1 MGKDMFKLGLNL
13 LIISAVAALL
23 LALTNSVTASTIAQR
38 NEQAN
43 AEARKLV
50 LESAQDF
57 EEVKDAK
64 TDNSKGV
71 KVSEIYEAKDASGNT
86 VGYTLKVLPSGYGG
100 TIELMVGIDSA
111 NGQVSGI
118 NVVSNSET
126 AGLGAKSTDPEFSDQ
141 YKGKPLEELSVLKNG
156 TPGDTEIKAISGAT
170 ITSTAVT
177 NGVDAAIEVYNNSL
191 K

>member
-23 LALTNSVTASTIAQR
+23 LALTNSVTSSTIAQR

-57 EEVKDAK
+57 EEVKDVK

-71 KVSEIYEAKDASGNT
+71 EVSEIYEAKDASGNT

-111 NGQVSGI
+111 KGQVSGI

>member
-13 LIISAVAALL
+13 LIISAVAALS
-23 LALTNSVTASTIAQR
+23 LALTNSVTSSTIAQR

-57 EEVKDAK
+57 EEVKDVK

-71 KVSEIYEAKDASGNT
+71 EVSEIYEAKDASGNT

-111 NGQVSGI
+111 KGQVSGI

>member
-1 MGKDMFKLGLNL
+1 MGKDMLKLGLNL

-57 EEVKDAK
+57 EQVKDVK

-71 KVSEIYEAKDASGNT
+71 EVSEIYEAKDASGNT

-111 NGQVSGI
+111 KGQVSGI

-126 AGLGAKSTDPEFSDQ
+126 AGLGAKATNPEFSDQ

>member
-57 EEVKDAK
+57 EQVKDAK

-71 KVSEIYEAKDASGNT
+71 EVSEIYEAKDASGNT

-126 AGLGAKSTDPEFSDQ
+126 AGLGAKATDPEFSDQ

>member
-13 LIISAVAALL
+13 LIISAVAAFL

-57 EEVKDAK
+57 EEVKDVK

-71 KVSEIYEAKDASGNT
+71 EVSEIYEAKDASGNT

-111 NGQVSGI
+111 KGQVSGI

>member
-13 LIISAVAALL
+13 LIISAIAALL
-23 LALTNSVTASTIAQR
+23 LAFTNNVTADTIAKR

-57 EEVKDAK
+57 EEVKDVK

-71 KVSEIYEAKDASGNT
+71 EVSEIYEAKDASGNT

>member
-57 EEVKDAK
+57 EEVKDVK

-111 NGQVSGI
+111 KGQVSGI

-126 AGLGAKSTDPEFSDQ
+126 AGLGAKSTDSEFSDQ

>member
-57 EEVKDAK
+57 EEVKDVK

-111 NGQVSGI
+111 KGQVSGI

-126 AGLGAKSTDPEFSDQ
+126 AGLGAKATNPEFSDQ

>member
-13 LIISAVAALL
+13 LIIRAVAALL

-57 EEVKDAK
+57 EQVKDVK

-71 KVSEIYEAKDASGNT
+71 EVSEIYEAKDASGKT

-111 NGQVSGI
+111 KGQVSGI

>member
-71 KVSEIYEAKDASGNT
+71 EVSEIYEAKDASGNT

-111 NGQVSGI
+111 KGQVSGI

-126 AGLGAKSTDPEFSDQ
+126 AGLGAKATDPEFSDQ

>member
-57 EEVKDAK
+57 EQVKDVK

-126 AGLGAKSTDPEFSDQ
+126 AGLGAKATDPEFSDQ

>member
-23 LALTNSVTASTIAQR
+23 LAFTNSVTADTIAKR
-38 NEQAN
+38 SEQAN

-57 EEVKDAK
+57 EEVKDIK

-71 KVSEIYEAKDASGNT
+71 EVSEIYEAKDASGNV